1 MLVAWKRTHFITFS
15 EIEHV
20 CQVWTVLIIFIIV
33 SHFWPTC
40 SQAGCW
46 ITGKIHLEIPG
57 KSVREILLCRLWRIS
72 RNVLYKMIKFESFRQ
87 PLRHLG
93 WYLYL
98 TCVVLYLF
106 NHLNCMDFDLS
117 QIDLLYTDLFS
128 DFWNQ
133 SDRFYMER
141 ERQSRIFEY
150 FIIQI
155 FVLIIFLSL
164 GSDLW
169 V

>member
-1 MLVAWKRTHFITFS
+1 
-15 EIEHV
+15 
-20 CQVWTVLIIFIIV
+20 
-33 SHFWPTC
+33 
-40 SQAGCW
+40 
-46 ITGKIHLEIPG
+46 
-57 KSVREILLCRLWRIS
+57 
-72 RNVLYKMIKFESFRQ
+72 
-87 PLRHLG
+87 
-93 WYLYL
+93 
-98 TCVVLYLF
+98 
-106 NHLNCMDFDLS
+106 MDFDLS

>member
-1 MLVAWKRTHFITFS
+1 
-15 EIEHV
+15 
-20 CQVWTVLIIFIIV
+20 
-33 SHFWPTC
+33 
-40 SQAGCW
+40 
-46 ITGKIHLEIPG
+46 
-57 KSVREILLCRLWRIS
+57 
-72 RNVLYKMIKFESFRQ
+72 
-87 PLRHLG
+87 
-93 WYLYL
+93 
-98 TCVVLYLF
+98 
-106 NHLNCMDFDLS
+106 MDFDLS
-117 QIDLLYTDLFS
+117 QIGLLYTDLFS